1 MTKELTFYISN
12 FNFLVLQRLG
22 KVVIKADIGLQI
34 DKKGKKYKVYYA
46 QIGNKEKI
54 VKVF

>member
-1 MTKELTFYISN
+1 MAKELTFYISN

-22 KVVIKADIGLQI
+22 KITIISDIGLQI
-34 DKKGKKYKVYYA
+34 DKNNKQYKVFYA
-46 QIGNKEKI
+46 KIGNKEKI

>member
-1 MTKELTFYISN
+1 MAKELTFYISN

-22 KVVIKADIGLQI
+22 KITIISDIGLQI
-34 DKKGKKYKVYYA
+34 DKNGNKYKVFYA
-46 QIGNKEKI
+46 KIKDKEKI